1 MAGKADRT
9 REQILDKA
17 QSLFAEKGFKQVTM
31 KDVCQITGMSR
42 GGLYSHFSST
52 AEIFEALLEKMTSN
66 DAMDFRGMINE
77 GVSAHSILQG
87 ALEQIKEEMLSP
99 EDSLS
104 LAMYEYGETV
114 DSKVMAK
121 LNEDANKKWAD
132 LIRYG
137 IRRGEFKD
145 VDVEE
150 VVNVILYSY
159 QGVRMWS
166 RVVALKQETVSSIC
180 EHIWKTLI
188 GE

>member
-1 MAGKADRT
+1 
-9 REQILDKA
+9 
-17 QSLFAEKGFKQVTM
+17 
-31 KDVCQITGMSR
+31 
-42 GGLYSHFSST
+42 
-52 AEIFEALLEKMTSN
+52 
-66 DAMDFRGMINE
+66 
-77 GVSAHSILQG
+77 
-87 ALEQIKEEMLSP
+87 MLSP

-166 RVVALKQETVSSIC
+166 RVVALKQETIISIC